1 MAVTLKTKISTPN
14 LTESRAFYETIFG
27 MVVAGEWD
35 EPDDK
40 GVILKFEDGGNEGF
54 LEIYHTPVTHDFKGL
69 SLQFRVDD
77 LKGFIAKLPTH
88 LEFDGPTPRP
98 WGSTYL
104 YLRDPAGIQV
114 IVYEGGL

>member
-1 MAVTLKTKISTPN
+1 MLKTQISTPKFDA
-14 LTESRAFYETIFG
+14 TRDFYQSQFG
-27 MVVAGEWD
+27 MLVAEEWD
-35 EPDDK
+35 SADDK
-40 GVILKFEDGGNEGF
+40 GVILRFADGRDEAF
-54 LEIYHTPVTHDFKGL
+54 LEIYLTSLVHDFDGL

-77 LKGFIAKLPTH
+77 LNGFIKQLP
-88 LEFDGPTPRP
+88 ENFEYEGPTPRP